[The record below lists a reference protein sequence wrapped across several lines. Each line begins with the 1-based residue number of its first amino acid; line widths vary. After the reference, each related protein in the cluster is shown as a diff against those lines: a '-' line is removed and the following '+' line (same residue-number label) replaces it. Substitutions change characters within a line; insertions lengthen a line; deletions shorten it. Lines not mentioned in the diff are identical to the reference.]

1 LGLVSEP
8 LEISESAVADAVD
21 AALAAVRATT
31 TVAELKQA
39 RAEHTGEQSPLAR
52 MNASM
57 RSVPPE
63 QKAAAGKLVGQ
74 ARGRVN
80 AAIAEQES
88 VLAVAEERARLE
100 AERVD
105 VTALPVHREDGFLP
119 TSSSAWGGKWQKA
132 PSSSTSGSTS
142 TR

>member
-1 LGLVSEP
+1 MSEP

-39 RAEHTGEQSPLAR
+39 RSEHTGEQSPLAR

-74 ARGRVN
+74 A
-80 AAIAEQES
+80 
-88 VLAVAEERARLE
+88 VA
-100 AERVD
+100 
-105 VTALPVHREDGFLP
+105 G
-119 TSSSAWGGKWQKA
+119 
-132 PSSSTSGSTS
+132 
-142 TR
+142 